1 MTRYRSNPFLNM
13 ISRTIFV
20 FVLSIAML
28 LSLSSLSSA
37 LIIPK
42 ASTSIRSQSIQM
54 LRRYASISE
63 IPMSHPT
70 PSINLDSNSN
80 ADVLLIPAA
89 NNHYDSNDHRYSA
102 SDWFHNIKTMS
113 NSSILREIKNP
124 ILAITLWSTLVSV
137 VQHIL
142 LQKGLIGMARGMCMS
157 NKPHSL
163 LVSALGLLLVF
174 RTNSAYQR
182 FAEGRL
188 IWEKVLSTARN
199 MSRMVALYETEIGT
213 ARKHRIF
220 RLLAA
225 YPYLLR
231 HHIQP
236 QCLGPDQCDAH
247 LVVSTTSH
255 ALLLLREQGGRAVRG
270 GGVLAARDCWV
281 DRRTLPWCLFP
292 SKALKQCAESSNRP
306 LWVCDRLSH
315 ELASVEYTPNFT
327 SRERLTFIG
336 HIDKLSAAIGECER
350 IHQTAV
356 PLNYARHS
364 LRSLTIW
371 LFTLPFSILA
381 ETGLLTGA
389 VMGIISWL
397 MLGVYQIGYT
407 IEDPFQGSLRL
418 SILCDAIYRDVMYS
432 GKELRNPRETAFST
446 VKEEMD
452 EWAVIEGAEQKSSSL
467 DVLLP

>member
-1 MTRYRSNPFLNM
+1 MSPAMFLM
-13 ISRTIFV
+13 
-20 FVLSIAML
+20 SIAML
-28 LSLSSLSSA
+28 LCPLSSA
-37 LIIPK
+37 FALPK
-42 ASTSIRSQSIQM
+42 VLPESSVRSQSIIQ
-54 LRRYASISE
+54 RYASISE
-63 IPMSHPT
+63 IPLPPLT
-70 PSINLDSNSN
+70 PSING
-80 ADVLLIPAA
+80 DVFLIPAA
-89 NNHYDSNDHRYSA
+89 NYQSDPNDHRYSA
-102 SDWFHNIKTMS
+102 SDWYHNIKTMP

-142 LQKGLIGMARGMCMS
+142 LKRGLTGMARGMCMS

-199 MSRMVALYETEIGT
+199 MSRMAALYESDIGT

-236 QCLGPDQCDAH
+236 QCLGPDKCDT
-247 LVVSTTSH
+247 LVGTSK
-255 ALLLLREQGGRAVRG
+255 ALLLREQGGRAVRG

-281 DRRTLPWCLFP
+281 DQRTLPWCLFP
-292 SKALKQCAESSNRP
+292 SKALKSCTESFNRP

-315 ELASVEYTPNFT
+315 ELSSVNYTPNFT

-381 ETGLLTGA
+381 DTGLLTGA
-389 VMGIISWL
+389 VMGAISWL
-397 MLGVYQIGYT
+397 LLGVYQIGYT

-432 GKELRNPRETAFST
+432 GKELQNQRETAFST

-452 EWAVIEGAEQKSSSL
+452 DWTVIEGAEQKSSSP
-467 DVLLP
+467 DFFLP